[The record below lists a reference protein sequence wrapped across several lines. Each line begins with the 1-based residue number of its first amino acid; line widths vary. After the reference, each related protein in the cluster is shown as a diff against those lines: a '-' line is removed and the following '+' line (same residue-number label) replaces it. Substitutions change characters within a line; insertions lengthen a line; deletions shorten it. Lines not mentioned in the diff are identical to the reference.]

1 MAAGTSTV
9 LMCAGAFVAGLAIGW
24 FGRGH
29 FDGSYVPVG
38 TAAQQ
43 SQQAVDVGVEAAAAI
58 QTARTETETATERV
72 RVVTRTVEVAGSCP
86 PGAGPVSDGF
96 AAELRALAKARADA
110 GTGAG
115 GVRADRHD

>member
-9 LMCAGAFVAGLAIGW
+9 VVVAGAFAVGLACGW
-24 FGRGH
+24 YGRAIH
-29 FDGSYVPVG
+29 DGSLVSVQD
-38 TAAQQ
+38 AAQQ
-43 SQQAVDVGVEAAAAI
+43 SQQAVDAGAAAAGAI
-58 QTARTETETATERV
+58 TAARTETETAVERV

-110 GTGAG
+110 GVGTG

>member
-9 LMCAGAFVAGLAIGW
+9 IVCAGAFFAGVALGW
-24 FGRGH
+24 FGRAH
-29 FDGSYVPVG
+29 YDGSVVSVQD
-38 TAAQQ
+38 AAQQ
-43 SQQAVDVGVEAAAAI
+43 SQQAVDAGAAAAGAI
-58 QTARTETETATERV
+58 EAARTETETAVERV

-96 AAELRALAKARADA
+96 AAELRALAKARSDA

-115 GVRADRHD
+115 GLRADRND